1 MGRMQV
7 SRANELLVIHS
18 TREVSGASVHLI
30 KELAK
35 AAMNESGND
44 VLKAYDLLCEKIGAA
59 KG

>member
-1 MGRMQV
+1 MQV
-7 SRANELLVIHS
+7 SRANEFLVIHS